1 MLRISI
7 LLCAA
12 LLITLISCTEDQVEP
27 QDLCANTNYTY
38 TMDVKAIMDT
48 NCAKSGCHDGSTQL
62 SNYGTYQGVYDD
74 RVILR
79 NGINVGIEN
88 LIGGRARLTDEEE
101 DLLLCWIDAG
111 APE

>member
-1 MLRISI
+1 MRIPTI
-7 LLCAA
+7 LFLATIC
-12 LLITLISCTEDQVEP
+12 LLIACSEDQVQPKE
-27 QDLCANTNYTY
+27 DLCADTNYTY

-48 NCAKSGCHDGSTQL
+48 NCAKSGCHDGSTHL
-62 SNYGTYQGVYDD
+62 TNYGTYDGVYAD
-74 RVILR
+74 RFLLR

-101 DLLLCWIDAG
+101 DLILCWINTG